1 MTDQLTTSNPD
12 QSMLS
17 REVNRRNFLRGAASQ
32 VAKHSLITAPS
43 VALVLSG
50 AAIPMSFAQTYTK
63 GDTAVVDSTQFI
75 VTEGQITVIRPPC
88 EQSLLDQV
96 LNNLKKI
103 FGSRKVT
110 TQGTCT
116 TIRG

>member
-1 MTDQLTTSNPD
+1 MTDQLTSSNPD
-12 QSMLS
+12 QSMLA
-17 REVNRRNFLRGAASQ
+17 REVNRRHFLSH
-32 VAKHSLITAPS
+32 VVKHSLITVPS

-88 EQSLLDQV
+88 EQSLLDQ
-96 LNNLKKI
+96 LLDNLRKI
-103 FGSRKVT
+103 FGTRKVT
-110 TQGTCT
+110 TQGTCST
-116 TIRG
+116 LRG

>member
-1 MTDQLTTSNPD
+1 MTDQHATSTPD
-12 QSMLS
+12 QSMLN
-17 REVNRRNFLRGAASQ
+17 REVNRRNFLRGATSQ
-32 VAKHSLITAPS
+32 VVKHSLITVPA

-50 AAIPMSFAQTYTK
+50 TAIPTSFAQTYTK

-75 VTEGQITVIRPPC
+75 VTEGQITIVRPPC
-88 EQSLLDQV
+88 EQSFLDQ
-96 LNNLKKI
+96 LIDNLKKI